1 MLWLFFVILS
11 YFIFAA
17 VVLVDKYLLSG
28 KRMSPA
34 VYTFYIGVLGMLAF
48 FLVPFVGFTIPSV
61 SQILLSIGAGAFL
74 VYAVFWFAKGVQ
86 KYEPSRIIPAMGAL
100 DAILVFLLVFA
111 TTKGEAVLSLNHLA
125 SLFLLVLGTLLITFE
140 KRHLLNFTGL
150 RIALI
155 NAAFFAG
162 AFVMA
167 KYVYLSQPFWSGFI
181 LMRLGGLLV
190 ALLFLFFFREV
201 REELAGKGNPST
213 SRSTLRVS
221 DPMGS
226 GQKHFWENPR
236 VVIVFLLSQSAGAGA
251 EVLRSFAV
259 FLVPL
264 ALLPFINA
272 LLGIQYVAILVFAAL
287 LSWKLPHILKE
298 HVSRDTLLQKIF
310 AILLMALG
318 LGILG
323 IQ

>member
-11 YFIFAA
+11 YLIFAA

-48 FLVPFVGFTIPSV
+48 LLVPFVGFTIPSV
-61 SQILLSIGAGAFL
+61 SQILLSVGAGAFL

-86 KYEPSRIIPAMGAL
+86 KFEPSRIIPAMGAL

-111 TTKGEAVLSLNHLA
+111 ATRGGAALSLNQLL
-125 SLFLLVLGTLLITFE
+125 SLLFLILGTLLITFE
-140 KRHLLNFTGL
+140 KKHILNFTGL
-150 RIALI
+150 RIALV

-190 ALLFLFFFREV
+190 ALLFLFFFKEV
-201 REELAGKGNPST
+201 REELEGKGN
-213 SRSTLRVS
+213 
-221 DPMGS
+221 G
-226 GQKHFWENPR
+226 GQKHFWENPK
-236 VVIVFLLSQSAGAGA
+236 IALVFLLSQSAGAGA

-287 LSWKLPHILKE
+287 LSWRLPHILKE
-298 HVSRDTLLQKIF
+298 HVSKDTLLQKIF

-318 LGILG
+318 LGLLG
-323 IQ
+323 MR